1 MEVREVLDEI
11 EAICRKNHVGE
22 LFLFGSYATGTQTDT
37 SDIDIIVKGVKDI
50 GRLREE
56 IAEIRTLK
64 RIDIFDYDRCS
75 NEHLLEAMNRY
86 GQKIY

>member
-1 MEVREVLDEI
+1 MEVKEILDEI
-11 EAICRKNHVGE
+11 EAICRNNHVGE
-22 LFLFGSYATGTQTDT
+22 LFLFGSYATGTQMDT

-50 GRLREE
+50 ERLREE

-64 RIDIFDYDRCS
+64 KIDIFDYDRCR
-75 NEHLLEAMNRY
+75 NEHLLEAMDQY

>member
-1 MEVREVLDEI
+1 MEYREILSEI

-37 SDIDIIVKGVKDI
+37 SDIDIIVKGAEDI
-50 GRLREE
+50 GSLREE
-56 IAEIRTLK
+56 IAEIKTLK
-64 RIDIFDYDRCS
+64 KIDVFDYDRCR

>member
-1 MEVREVLDEI
+1 M
-11 EAICRKNHVGE
+11 AE
-22 LFLFGSYATGTQTDT
+22 L
-37 SDIDIIVKGVKDI
+37 IIVKGVKDI